1 MSRETREQAR
11 RLSWLTEAQAAVGWG
26 IILVLAALLGTIYLR
41 QASQIAAVGRRV
53 QTIQIDL
60 EDTKRENAELE
71 RQIAEA
77 QSLERLQQEAIRLG
91 FTIADPEDIEYIIV
105 PDYPVAAE
113 IDTAATAALSGAEVA
128 VPTPAPPLETMN
140 EALWLQLQN
149 RIDSLIR
156 GEAGE

>member
-41 QASQIAAVGRRV
+41 QASQIAAIGRHV
-53 QTIQIDL
+53 QTIQIEV
-60 EDTKRENAELE
+60 EDTKRENTELE
-71 RQIAEA
+71 RLIAEA

-105 PDYPVAAE
+105 PDYPVTAE
-113 IDTAATAALSGAEVA
+113 IDAVATA

-140 EALWLQLQN
+140 KALWLQLQN
-149 RIDSLIR
+149 SIDSLIR